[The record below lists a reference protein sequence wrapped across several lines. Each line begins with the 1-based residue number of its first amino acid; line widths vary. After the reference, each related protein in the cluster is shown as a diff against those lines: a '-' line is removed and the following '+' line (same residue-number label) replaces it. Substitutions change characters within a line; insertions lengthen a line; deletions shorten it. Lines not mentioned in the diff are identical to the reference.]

1 MFPHKSFSVLAVR
14 GGEGGG
20 VGLISQL
27 EAVQLYLDESE
38 SRRINWQGLT
48 RPEGES
54 GIIEA

>member
-1 MFPHKSFSVLAVR
+1 MFPLESLSVLAVR
-14 GGEGGG
+14 DGG

-27 EAVQLYLDESE
+27 GAVQLYLDESE